1 MEGLVIRFLIINCI
15 ALPYPQTTT
24 TTTKE
29 MTMLTKF
36 FIRKIL
42 TAANV

>member
-1 MEGLVIRFLIINCI
+1 MEGLVIRFLIINCT
-15 ALPYPQTTT
+15 ALPYPQT